1 MGDAVFK
8 TTNDPSVTDTRY
20 HEAFKLKV
28 QRVKFEYAS
37 KYRLWREKQAVT
49 QPVLQD
55 FQTTVII
62 LRRRDKSEMGN
73 QEARDALSK
82 IVSPEIEVKASFDT
96 DVQLQLKP
104 EIFGKLCRIG
114 DLLVTEV
121 RQDEYYINKMNKKLS
136 RAILTSQMKKQ
147 NFLKQWVAGTGCILQ
162 PGKFCFFEENNVQ
175 AEFEF
180 SLDGIGGSHGLV
192 IEGQEITLF
201 NAQQQRL
208 ELMLPTMKSSTRW
221 VCELLAEAQKLELI
235 KKNIDLL
242 DTSSESM
249 FDL

>member
-96 DVQLQLKP
+96 DV
-104 EIFGKLCRIG
+104 
-114 DLLVTEV
+114 
-121 RQDEYYINKMNKKLS
+121 
-136 RAILTSQMKKQ
+136 
-147 NFLKQWVAGTGCILQ
+147 
-162 PGKFCFFEENNVQ
+162 
-175 AEFEF
+175 
-180 SLDGIGGSHGLV
+180 
-192 IEGQEITLF
+192 
-201 NAQQQRL
+201 
-208 ELMLPTMKSSTRW
+208 
-221 VCELLAEAQKLELI
+221 
-235 KKNIDLL
+235 
-242 DTSSESM
+242 
-249 FDL
+249 